1 MLKLQGTL
9 RWGKGSLRVGMRCY
23 STRLKEESKKL
34 WLHEQV
40 ELLEVLEARVK
51 QLRADNESDILK
63 PKIQVCQI
71 KKFGYFPG
79 AREQKAIAPQIS
91 QVKPV
96 LMDEATYAL
105 RLKAWKAKMKVEKQ
119 ASKMKR
125 WHVDI
130 RTLEAMLSS
139 NMVLEK
145 CLQCSPN
152 SAVQATA
159 DESQAKPDFEIAM
172 KEFPVCDRVQPPVSS
187 AVRPADEPVPI
198 LNGRLLPEMK
208 VFQDDIRMS
217 ILAYMDTSLFNGQ
230 ARKALQCLLYFHNT
244 RGLKKF
250 MTTQMFSLLMCH
262 YAKQGALKKIGWLF
276 SLLEDNNLKPN
287 HDCYMAVLNC
297 MGRIKTEP
305 RIISR
310 CIEQLESDGFSLQSF
325 FKDSMYEDKE
335 VMMTL
340 RAIQTVKP
348 DFQPEFFSPPTSTI
362 PLLEKF
368 YNQKSISYAKLNLTA
383 EELQQRF
390 RKQYS
395 IETYDTVTVES
406 VEATRPVTETTLKAR
421 QILSKIRSQWGAT
434 LLQNLL
440 KLKRQENIWRKAKL
454 DLYPFLSV
462 LTEREYV
469 DIMIQTVFSLPA
481 VGECVSILAKD
492 LGTRIYNKY
501 TIFRKNVTI
510 SKFNFEKTYGS
521 YAELLARDSQ
531 VNNFLPRE
539 YWEKLRAEEGY
550 SPSLISKQAVWPPSL
565 LIQLGFQLIE
575 LMVQT
580 LKLDKSL
587 LPSLSETSVIPVLYH
602 VYSFRGSKQIGFIKP
617 HSLLIRLI
625 QEASETTLTFDSFV
639 LPMHCPPAPW
649 VSSHFGAYTLSP
661 VKLMR
666 CQDGIVQHE
675 LLLDE
680 CPHDHLCLALDAL
693 NVLGN
698 CPWKVNQPVLDVLI
712 AIFND
717 KGSEKL
723 DVPPP
728 PSWEAKELAK
738 ELADSAPMS
747 RMALKWKMAQC
758 RKKSRENYSLRMDM
772 LYKLSIAK
780 HMKDGVFWFPH
791 NLDFRGRT
799 YPCPPHFNHL
809 GGDFTRGILLF
820 AEGKP
825 LGPHGLNWL
834 KIHLVNLTGL
844 RKKCS
849 LKERLAY
856 ANSIMED
863 ILDSADNPLTGKRW
877 WMDTDEPWQVL
888 ACSMEIA
895 MAVRSPEPS
904 EYISHF
910 PVHQDGSCNGL
921 QHYAALGRD
930 VLGALSVNLA
940 PSSLP
945 QDVYTSVSQ
954 QVEIF
959 RKMDAEKGVKIA
971 QVLEGHI
978 TRKVVKQ
985 TVMTV
990 VYGVT
995 QYGGRLQIE
1004 KQLKELEN
1012 FPKEDVWQGSK
1023 YLVRLVFQSLSKM
1036 FAGSREI
1043 QNWLTESAWL
1053 ISKTGQTVEW
1063 VTPLGLPIIQP
1074 YQNKKSI
1081 LVKGDLQSLHLK
1093 SNYNVDQKPNTRKQ
1107 KNAFPPNFIHSLDSS
1122 HMMLTALHCQR
1133 AGLTFV
1139 SVHDCFWTH
1148 ACTVDLMNKICREQF
1163 VALHSQPILEDLSKF
1178 MLQKYCSNT
1187 IISESDVKKKN
1198 HKAVQARIEE
1208 LKELLPKIPQKGK
1221 FKLQK
1226 VKKSIYFFN

>member
-9 RWGKGSLRVGMRCY
+9 RWGKGSLRVGVRCY
-23 STRLKEESKKL
+23 STRVKEESRKL

-71 KKFGYFPG
+71 KKFNYFPG
-79 AREQKAIAPQIS
+79 AHLQKTAVPQTP
-91 QVKPV
+91 QGKPV
-96 LMDEATYAL
+96 VPTDEAAHL
-105 RLKAWKAKMKVEKQ
+105 LKVKTWKAKVKMEKQ

-125 WHVDI
+125 WDLNT
-130 RTLEAMLSS
+130 RTLESILSS
-139 NMVLEK
+139 KTLVEK
-145 CLQCSPN
+145 AVKCSPK
-152 SAVQATA
+152 SATQPTA
-159 DESQAKPDFEIAM
+159 DGSEAQSDCKMSLMGI
-172 KEFPVCDRVQPPVSS
+172 PVWDKNQPPDSS
-187 AVRPADEPVPI
+187 ALRASVEPMPM

-208 VFQDDIRMS
+208 IFQDDIRMT
-217 ILAYMDTSLFNGQ
+217 ILAYMDTSLFKGQ
-230 ARKALQCLLYFHNT
+230 KRKALQCLLYFHHT
-244 RGLKKF
+244 PGLKKF
-250 MTTQMFSLLMCH
+250 LTTQMFSLLMCH

-276 SLLEDNNLKPN
+276 SMLEENNLKPN
-287 HDCYMAVLNC
+287 QDCYMAVLNC
-297 MGRIKTEP
+297 MGRINTKP
-305 RIISR
+305 HIISR
-310 CIEQLESDGFSLQSF
+310 CIEQLESEGFSLQSF
-325 FKDSMYEDKE
+325 FKDSTYEDNE
-335 VMMTL
+335 VMMIL

-362 PLLEKF
+362 PLLEIF
-368 YNQKSISYAKLNLTA
+368 YKKKKSVSYTKLNFTA

-395 IETYDTVTVES
+395 SEASDKVTVES
-406 VEATRPVTETTLKAR
+406 VEATKPITATTIKAR
-421 QILSKIRSQWGAT
+421 EILSKIRSEWEAT
-434 LLQNLL
+434 LLHNLS
-440 KLKRQENIWRKAKL
+440 KLKKQENIWHTSKL
-454 DLYPFLSV
+454 DVYPFLCV
-462 LTEREYV
+462 LTEKEYV
-469 DIMIQTVFSLPA
+469 ELMMQTVFSLPA
-481 VGECVSILAKD
+481 LGECVSILAKD

-501 TIFRKNVTI
+501 TILRKSCTI
-510 SKFNFEKTYGS
+510 SEDSFEKTYDS
-521 YAELLARDSQ
+521 YVKLLARD
-531 VNNFLPRE
+531 
-539 YWEKLRAEEGY
+539 
-550 SPSLISKQAVWPPSL
+550 
-565 LIQLGFQLIE
+565 
-575 LMVQT
+575 T
-580 LKLDKSL
+580 
-587 LPSLSETSVIPVLYH
+587 
-602 VYSFRGSKQIGFIKP
+602 QIGFIKP
-617 HSLLIRLI
+617 HSILIRIL
-625 QEASETTLTFDSFV
+625 QEASETTLTFDSFI
-639 LPMHCPPAPW
+639 LPMQCPPVPW

-666 CQDGIVQHE
+666 CQDGVVQHE

-680 CPHDHLCLALDAL
+680 CPHDHLCLVLDAL
-693 NVLGN
+693 NFLGN
-698 CPWKVNQPVLDVLI
+698 CPWKVNQPVLDVI
-712 AIFND
+712 ISIFND
-717 KGSEKL
+717 KGDEKL
-723 DVPPP
+723 DIPPP

-738 ELADSAPMS
+738 QLAESAPMS

-758 RKKSRENYSLRMDM
+758 RKKTRETYSLRMDM

-780 HMKDGVFWFPH
+780 HMKDEVFWFPH

-825 LGPHGLNWL
+825 LGPRGLDWL

-844 RKKCS
+844 KKKNS
-849 LKERLAY
+849 LKERLTY
-856 ANSIMED
+856 ANHIMPD
-863 ILDSADNPLTGKRW
+863 ILDSADNPLMGKRW

-895 MAVRSPEPS
+895 NAVRSPKPS

-930 VLGALSVNLA
+930 VLGAYSVNLA
-940 PSSLP
+940 PSGRP

-954 QVEIF
+954 EVEKS
-959 RKMDAEKGVKIA
+959 RQKDAEKGLRIA
-971 QVLEGHI
+971 QVLDGYV

-1004 KQLKELEN
+1004 KQLKEIED
-1012 FPKEDVWQGSK
+1012 FPKEDVWQASK
-1023 YLVRLVFQSLSKM
+1023 YLVRLVFECLSEM
-1036 FAGSREI
+1036 FSGSREI

-1053 ISKTGQTVEW
+1053 ISKSGQTVEW

-1074 YQNKKSI
+1074 YHNKKSI

-1093 SNYNVDQKPNTRKQ
+1093 SNYNVGQKPNTRKQ

-1122 HMMLTALHCQR
+1122 HMMLTALHCQK

-1148 ACTVDLMNKICREQF
+1148 AATVDIMNKICREQF
-1163 VALHSQPILEDLSKF
+1163 VTLHSQPILEDLSKF
-1178 MLQKYCSNT
+1178 MLQKYCSNPT
-1187 IISESDVKKKN
+1187 IPESEIKKK
-1198 HKAVQARIEE
+1198 KAAQAWIQD
-1208 LKELLPKIPQKGK
+1208 LKDLLPKIPKKGD
-1221 FKLQK
+1221 FKLEK